1 MLSRADKKS
10 VKAQLSLLR
19 TLNNYAN
26 KHGYLEVPQKVSELV
41 RGSLPSYPADVS
53 QSAQKLILEKPS
65 GEVPNHTQGSCEA
78 APRGAEIPLI
88 PAPRTVPLPDNYAP
102 GEPITTPVELN
113 RLLTEHLSEASGETH
128 GMGAG
133 EELARILDGI
143 IVLGAE
149 AIDKQNRELMRRT
162 IREIQGIHTPEAN
175 WSVSSWG
182 FLCRYNVILGLALA
196 ELAEVKDNDGALWQ
210 ELIATITGGTMTIT
224 RHARLENRRVS
235 LLLIFEMMRFIDEM
249 RSGSATAPFMR
260 PIPAQSRPWTRIHY
274 PQSHLGMWW
283 DSTPRDE
290 QELPIWEAPM
300 MTEEQGIGAMQS
312 AALGGPCTRIDGS
325 CDMHEREEWTHT
337 QHVPEWFAWLMQNNP
352 DTYAAHSH
360 IRLMRALTQNRVPE
374 VQRTMRLL
382 EASRQVPTAPVY
394 SALALACSAKSV
406 ENRAAAAEAIAGL
419 CASNLFDPAGFAH
432 QVRLLLA
439 EKLLTAGRLAKTLE
453 DAAHMSALSGYRVL
467 HVLAELLNET
477 KPAHQLLDLLG
488 KLCVHYG
495 VAVHIPEHLTPAPKA
510 RGVAASALRTIAAVE
525 PHATDALIATADE
538 AAAAEA

>member
-1 MLSRADKKS
+1 M
-10 VKAQLSLLR
+10 
-19 TLNNYAN
+19 
-26 KHGYLEVPQKVSELV
+26 SELV
-41 RGSLPSYPADVS
+41 RGFLPSYSADIA
-53 QSAQKLILEKPS
+53 QSAQKLILEKPL
-65 GEVPNHTQGSCEA
+65 GEVPHHTQGRCEA
-78 APRGAEIPLI
+78 APRGAEIPHI
-88 PAPRTVPLPDNYAP
+88 PAPCTAPLPDNYAP

-143 IVLGAE
+143 ITLGAE

-175 WSVSSWG
+175 WSVSSWE

-196 ELAEVKDNDGALWQ
+196 ELVEGKDNDGALWQ

-249 RSGSATAPFMR
+249 RSGSAAAPFMR

-283 DSTPRDE
+283 DSTRDE

-300 MTEEQGIGAMQS
+300 MTEEGVGAMQS
-312 AALGGPCTRIDGS
+312 AALGGPYTRIDGS
-325 CDMHEREEWTHT
+325 CDMYEREEWTHT
-337 QHVPEWFAWLMQNNP
+337 QHVPEWFAWLMQHNP

-394 SALALACSAKSV
+394 SALALACSAKSA

-432 QVRLLLA
+432 QVRLLLV
-439 EKLLTAGRLAKTLE
+439 EKLLTAGRLAQTLE

-495 VAVHIPEHLTPAPKA
+495 VAVPVPEHLIPAPKA
-510 RGVAASALRTIAAVE
+510 RGVAVSALRTIAAVE
-525 PHATDALIATADE
+525 PHATDSLIAAADE

>member
-1 MLSRADKKS
+1 
-10 VKAQLSLLR
+10 
-19 TLNNYAN
+19 
-26 KHGYLEVPQKVSELV
+26 
-41 RGSLPSYPADVS
+41 
-53 QSAQKLILEKPS
+53 
-65 GEVPNHTQGSCEA
+65 
-78 APRGAEIPLI
+78 
-88 PAPRTVPLPDNYAP
+88 
-102 GEPITTPVELN
+102 
-113 RLLTEHLSEASGETH
+113 
-128 GMGAG
+128 MGAG

-196 ELAEVKDNDGALWQ
+196 ELVEVKDNDGALWQ
-210 ELIATITGGTMTIT
+210 ELIATITGGTMAIT

-249 RSGSATAPFMR
+249 RSGSAAAPFMR

-274 PQSHLGMWW
+274 PQSHLGMLW
-283 DSTPRDE
+283 DSTRDE

-300 MTEEQGIGAMQS
+300 MTEEQGAGAMQS
-312 AALGGPCTRIDGS
+312 AALGGPCTHIDGS
-325 CDMHEREEWTHT
+325 CDMYEREEWTHT
-337 QHVPEWFAWLMQNNP
+337 QHVPEWFAWLMQHNP

-394 SALALACSAKSV
+394 SALALACSAKSA
-406 ENRAAAAEAIAGL
+406 EDRAAAAEAIAGL

-439 EKLLTAGRLAKTLE
+439 EKLLMAGRLAKTLE

-495 VAVHIPEHLTPAPKA
+495 VAVPVPEHLIPAPKA
-510 RGVAASALRTIAAVE
+510 RGVAVSALRTIAAVE
-525 PHATDALIATADE
+525 PHVTDSLIAAADE

>member
-1 MLSRADKKS
+1 
-10 VKAQLSLLR
+10 
-19 TLNNYAN
+19 
-26 KHGYLEVPQKVSELV
+26 
-41 RGSLPSYPADVS
+41 
-53 QSAQKLILEKPS
+53 
-65 GEVPNHTQGSCEA
+65 
-78 APRGAEIPLI
+78 
-88 PAPRTVPLPDNYAP
+88 
-102 GEPITTPVELN
+102 
-113 RLLTEHLSEASGETH
+113 
-128 GMGAG
+128 MGAG

-143 IVLGAE
+143 ITLGAE

-196 ELAEVKDNDGALWQ
+196 ELVEVKDNDGALWQ
-210 ELIATITGGTMTIT
+210 ELIATITGGTMAIT

-249 RSGSATAPFMR
+249 RSGSAAVPFMR
-260 PIPAQSRPWTRIHY
+260 PIPAQSRPWTRVHY
-274 PQSHLGMWW
+274 PQSHLDIWW
-283 DSTPRDE
+283 DSTRDE

-300 MTEEQGIGAMQS
+300 MTEEQGAGAMQS

-325 CDMHEREEWTHT
+325 CDTHEREEWTHT

-394 SALALACSAKSV
+394 SALALACSAKSA
-406 ENRAAAAEAIAGL
+406 EDRAAASEAIAGL

-488 KLCVHYG
+488 KLCVHYE
-495 VAVHIPEHLTPAPKA
+495 VAVPVPEHLTPAPKA

-525 PHATDALIATADE
+525 PHATDALIAAADE

>member
-1 MLSRADKKS
+1 
-10 VKAQLSLLR
+10 
-19 TLNNYAN
+19 
-26 KHGYLEVPQKVSELV
+26 
-41 RGSLPSYPADVS
+41 
-53 QSAQKLILEKPS
+53 
-65 GEVPNHTQGSCEA
+65 
-78 APRGAEIPLI
+78 
-88 PAPRTVPLPDNYAP
+88 
-102 GEPITTPVELN
+102 
-113 RLLTEHLSEASGETH
+113 
-128 GMGAG
+128 
-133 EELARILDGI
+133 
-143 IVLGAE
+143 
-149 AIDKQNRELMRRT
+149 
-162 IREIQGIHTPEAN
+162 
-175 WSVSSWG
+175 
-182 FLCRYNVILGLALA
+182 
-196 ELAEVKDNDGALWQ
+196 
-210 ELIATITGGTMTIT
+210 
-224 RHARLENRRVS
+224 
-235 LLLIFEMMRFIDEM
+235 
-249 RSGSATAPFMR
+249 
-260 PIPAQSRPWTRIHY
+260 
-274 PQSHLGMWW
+274 MWW